1 MHRAISCSGNL
12 IPFCGFSTPFFNR
25 RSQQLTEASEHIS
38 FSISQGLPLLKG
50 DEFGNF
56 FLKMENTKFMNV
68 RKVPTHEIECKDK
81 AVNRE
86 LNITVHRLTEP
97 GKPILTDFLLVDK
110 KPITH
115 IGDILEKI
123 ILG

>member
-1 MHRAISCSGNL
+1 M
-12 IPFCGFSTPFFNR
+12 
-25 RSQQLTEASEHIS
+25 
-38 FSISQGLPLLKG
+38 LKG

-81 AVNRE
+81 TVNRE
-86 LNITVHRLTEP
+86 LNITVHRLTET